1 VNGGQ
6 DLGGMMGF
14 GPVDAEPDEP
24 TFHADW
30 ERRVFGLT
38 LAMGAAGRWNI
49 DKSRHARERLDP
61 AEYLASTYYE
71 IWAKGLERL
80 LLEAGLVSADELE
93 EKTALAPPASV
104 AGVLEAENVPAAMAR
119 GGSTQRPAVGPAHFA
134 VGDRVGTRTMHPAGH
149 TRLPRY
155 ARGKSGVVERVN
167 GAHVLPDS
175 NAHDGGENPE
185 WLYTVRF
192 TGTELWG
199 PDADPTLTV
208 SIDAWESY
216 LEPA

>member
-1 VNGGQ
+1 MNGGQ

-24 TFHADW
+24 PFHADW
-30 ERRVFGLT
+30 ERRVFGMT

-49 DKSRHARERLDP
+49 DKSRHARERIDP
-61 AEYLASTYYE
+61 AEYLSSTYYE

-80 LLEAGLVSADELE
+80 LVEAGLVSADELRE
-93 EKTALAPPASV
+93 QKVLDPPAPV
-104 AGVLEAENVPAAMAR
+104 AGVLEAAKVPAAMAR
-119 GGSTQRPAVGPAHFA
+119 GGSTERPVAGSARFA
-134 VGDRVGTRTMHPAGH
+134 VGDRVVARTMHPTGH

-155 ARGKSGVVERVN
+155 ARGKSGVIERVH

-175 NAHDGGENPE
+175 NAHDGGESPE
-185 WLYTVRF
+185 WLYTVSF
-192 TGTELWG
+192 AGTELWG
-199 PDADPTLTV
+199 PDADPSLTV

-216 LEPA
+216 LDPA

>member
-1 VNGGQ
+1 
-6 DLGGMMGF
+6 MMGF

-24 TFHADW
+24 PFHADW
-30 ERRVFGLT
+30 ERRVFGMT

-49 DKSRHARERLDP
+49 DKSRHAREQLDP
-61 AEYLASTYYE
+61 AEYLSSTYYE

-80 LLEAGLVSADELE
+80 IVEAGLVSADELRE
-93 EKTALAPPASV
+93 QKVLDPPAPV
-104 AGVLEAENVPAAMAR
+104 AGVLQAENVPAAMAR
-119 GGSTQRPAVGPAHFA
+119 GGSTERTAVGSARFA
-134 VGDRVGTRTMHPAGH
+134 VGDRVVARTMHPAGH

-155 ARGKSGVVERVN
+155 ARGKAGVVERVN

-175 NAHDGGENPE
+175 NAHDGGESPE
-185 WLYTVRF
+185 WLYTVSF

-199 PDADPTLTV
+199 PDADPSLMV